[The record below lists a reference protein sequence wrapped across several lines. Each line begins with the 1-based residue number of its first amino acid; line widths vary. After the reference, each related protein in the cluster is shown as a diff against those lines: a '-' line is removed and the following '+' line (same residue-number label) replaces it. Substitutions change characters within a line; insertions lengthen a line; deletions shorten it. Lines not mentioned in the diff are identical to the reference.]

1 MGSPTGIGDGLAPGL
16 KSPSKGE
23 KRRAMTVG
31 CGLGR
36 VAAGMCPRAALRG
49 PAGSCEEST
58 AWALSFT
65 SRSSRREK
73 RWYSGLPGLGCVSA
87 TLWFRTRTVTSNTRA
102 SDTDN
107 QANQR
112 KSGHL
117 ASRAF
122 LTMFPKLPPSPP
134 KKSFYLFEE
143 KYLKK

>member
-1 MGSPTGIGDGLAPGL
+1 MGSAVWP
-16 KSPSKGE
+16 
-23 KRRAMTVG
+23 RG
-31 CGLGR
+31 C
-36 VAAGMCPRAALRG
+36 VPEPALRG
-49 PAGSCEEST
+49 PAGSCEESP

-73 RWYSGLPGLGCVSA
+73 RWYSGLPGLGGVSA

-112 KSGHL
+112 KSSHL